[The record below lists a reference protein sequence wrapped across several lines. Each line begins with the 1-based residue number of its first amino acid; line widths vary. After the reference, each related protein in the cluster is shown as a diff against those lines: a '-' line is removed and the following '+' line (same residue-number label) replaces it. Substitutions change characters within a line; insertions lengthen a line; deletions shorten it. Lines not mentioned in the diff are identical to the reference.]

1 MNKLRQSIKL
11 VLFISVASLFFAA
24 CSDDD
29 DKSIPVPEPSRM
41 ITGIKVHKISD
52 VITYQGMISLT
63 YDNNKRL
70 TRIYSS
76 SPLAA
81 VNYTYKENS
90 EVSYTYSTENS
101 PLVEISTSLENGRS
115 YVCKF
120 SNRESPVTYSYDN
133 EGYLKSCNN
142 NGTVLE
148 YNWESGNLS
157 SITTTPRGTY
167 NSDYKV
173 SNIANN
179 YSLDLNTLAQW
190 IDDRENYTTIMNTFG
205 QMAEILG
212 KRSSNILEDTYY
224 IYDYS
229 FRQDG
234 RLKDMT
240 LMGGSKNIGYSF
252 RFAYA
257 DDTEVS
263 E

>member
-1 MNKLRQSIKL
+1 MNKLRPTIKL
-11 VLFISVASLFFAA
+11 ALFVSVASLFFAA

-29 DKSIPVPEPSRM
+29 KSIPIPEPSRV

-52 VITYQGMISLT
+52 VITYQGMIDLT
-63 YDNNKRL
+63 YDNNNRL
-70 TRIYSS
+70 TRIYNS
-76 SPLAA
+76 SPLAT
-81 VNYTYKENS
+81 VNYTYKDKS

-115 YVCKF
+115 YVCQF
-120 SNRESPVTYSYDN
+120 SNQENPVTYSYDN
-133 EGYLKSCNN
+133 EGYLKSSNN
-142 NGTVLE
+142 NGVVLE
-148 YNWESGNLS
+148 YNWKDENLS

-173 SNIANN
+173 STIAND

-190 IDDRENYTTIMNTFG
+190 IDDRENYTNVMNTFG
-205 QMAEILG
+205 QMAGILG
-212 KRSSNILEDTYY
+212 KRSANIQEDTYY

-229 FRQDG
+229 FQQNG

-240 LMGGSKNIGYSF
+240 LIGSNNVGYSF
-252 RFAYA
+252 RFSYA
-257 DDTEVS
+257 DDTKIS

>member
-120 SNRESPVTYSYDN
+120 SNRENPVTYSYDN

-157 SITTTPRGTY
+157 SITTTPRGT
-167 NSDYKV
+167 
-173 SNIANN
+173 
-179 YSLDLNTLAQW
+179 
-190 IDDRENYTTIMNTFG
+190 DR
-205 QMAEILG
+205 
-212 KRSSNILEDTYY
+212 KS
-224 IYDYS
+224 
-229 FRQDG
+229 
-234 RLKDMT
+234 
-240 LMGGSKNIGYSF
+240 
-252 RFAYA
+252 
-257 DDTEVS
+257 VV
-263 E
+263 

>member
-90 EVSYTYSTENS
+90 EVSYTYSTDICIHDDS
-101 PLVEISTSLENGRS
+101 IRKPSGQLLCGP
-115 YVCKF
+115 VCQRF
-120 SNRESPVTYSYDN
+120 S
-133 EGYLKSCNN
+133 
-142 NGTVLE
+142 
-148 YNWESGNLS
+148 
-157 SITTTPRGTY
+157 
-167 NSDYKV
+167 
-173 SNIANN
+173 
-179 YSLDLNTLAQW
+179 
-190 IDDRENYTTIMNTFG
+190 
-205 QMAEILG
+205 AE
-212 KRSSNILEDTYY
+212 
-224 IYDYS
+224 
-229 FRQDG
+229 
-234 RLKDMT
+234 
-240 LMGGSKNIGYSF
+240 
-252 RFAYA
+252 
-257 DDTEVS
+257 
-263 E
+263 

>member
-1 MNKLRQSIKL
+1 
-11 VLFISVASLFFAA
+11 
-24 CSDDD
+24 
-29 DKSIPVPEPSRM
+29 M

-173 SNIANN
+173 SNIAND

-190 IDDRENYTTIMNTFG
+190 IDDRENYTTVMNTFG

-234 RLKDMT
+234 RLKDMI

>member
-1 MNKLRQSIKL
+1 MNKLRPTIKL
-11 VLFISVASLFFAA
+11 ALFISVASLFFAA

-120 SNRESPVTYSYDN
+120 SNRESPVTYSYD
-133 EGYLKSCNN
+133 
-142 NGTVLE
+142 
-148 YNWESGNLS
+148 
-157 SITTTPRGTY
+157 
-167 NSDYKV
+167 KV
-173 SNIANN
+173 I
-179 YSLDLNTLAQW
+179 
-190 IDDRENYTTIMNTFG
+190 
-205 QMAEILG
+205 
-212 KRSSNILEDTYY
+212 
-224 IYDYS
+224 
-229 FRQDG
+229 
-234 RLKDMT
+234 
-240 LMGGSKNIGYSF
+240 
-252 RFAYA
+252 
-257 DDTEVS
+257 
-263 E
+263 